1 MKNLLVTLFACATL
15 SYANAAENKTIR
27 KLMMNFVR

>member
-27 KLMMNFVR
+27 IFFC

>member
-15 SYANAAENKTIR
+15 SYANAAENPLECRHK
-27 KLMMNFVR
+27 KY

>member
-15 SYANAAENKTIR
+15 SYANAAENK
-27 KLMMNFVR
+27 NDPYFYG

>member
-27 KLMMNFVR
+27 AEH